1 MCTPSLCLCST
12 PTPLKTCS
20 LGMARS
26 HVTPTECPTSTIWGH
41 KRACHVFRN
50 TPNMVSMLYGHRE
63 GRIRGFP
70 TRFQTSSKPAPHI
83 QLFISRLW
91 FGNIL
96 CRKIILPHF
105 YTWYSWVL
113 DVWKF
118 PCPWVCEVED
128 RFLKVQRLGLE
139 GKPTE
144 SFCFQAQESPQLIL
158 CQKLTSAQ

>member
-12 PTPLKTCS
+12 PTPLRTCS

-26 HVTPTECPTSTIWGH
+26 HVTPMSAPPLLYEAIRGH
-41 KRACHVFRN
+41 ATCSETPLVWSACY
-50 TPNMVSMLYGHRE
+50 MGIERE
-63 GRIRGFP
+63 GSKDVPHG
-70 TRFQTSSKPAPHI
+70 SKPAPNI

-96 CRKIILPHF
+96 FQKIILPHF

-113 DVWKF
+113 DIWKF

-128 RFLKVQRLGLE
+128 GFLKVRRLGLE